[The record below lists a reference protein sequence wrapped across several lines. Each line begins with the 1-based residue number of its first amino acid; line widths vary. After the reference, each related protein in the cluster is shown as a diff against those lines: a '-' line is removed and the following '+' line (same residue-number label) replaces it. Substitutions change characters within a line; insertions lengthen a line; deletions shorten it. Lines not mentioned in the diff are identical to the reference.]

1 MSNPLLDQNKL
12 TVVDVGASGGM
23 HKRWLN
29 LRPYIQSI
37 LFEPDPEE
45 FKKLNSRKADSS
57 LIINSALSDT
67 NREVLFNV
75 CKWQE
80 VSSIYEPNYNLL
92 KRYHDADRFKIEK
105 SISMKA
111 NSLNNLLEKEMF
123 KEIDYMKID
132 TQGSELEILKGS
144 TNFLDGIIGLEV
156 EVEFV
161 EIYKGQPLFPEVNEF
176 IQSHGFSL
184 IDMKRTFWKRRVRDA
199 GDGKGQIIFADVLY
213 FKQPEQVLKLIGL
226 NKEKIIRSIYI
237 YLVYGYIDLAVE
249 LLALS
254 TEKNILSR
262 DLANQLSSLIDSY
275 ERINVVPNFRGKGRI
290 KNFFNLLGGFFNNSS
305 FSSGSDTKLGN

>member
-1 MSNPLLDQNKL
+1 MSQSINYDLAKDALHKLNTDDTISSAHGLLCGFFCVKQDIHL
-12 TVVDVGASGGM
+12 DD
-23 HKRWLN
+23 WLN
-29 LRPYIQSI
+29 ELLVSI
-37 LFEPDPEE
+37 D
-45 FKKLNSRKADSS
+45 
-57 LIINSALSDT
+57 
-67 NREVLFNV
+67 
-75 CKWQE
+75 
-80 VSSIYEPNYNLL
+80 
-92 KRYHDADRFKIEK
+92 
-105 SISMKA
+105 
-111 NSLNNLLEKEMF
+111 LNNLLEKEMF

-226 NKEKIIRSIYI
+226 NKE
-237 YLVYGYIDLAVE
+237 L
-249 LLALS
+249 
-254 TEKNILSR
+254 
-262 DLANQLSSLIDSY
+262 SLIH
-275 ERINVVPNFRGKGRI
+275 I
-290 KNFFNLLGGFFNNSS
+290 
-305 FSSGSDTKLGN
+305 